1 MVEVTKADRDAAARL
16 NGYANWKIF
25 ELCPQHDEDWM
36 KLCARDFAI
45 HREAAARLGIIEG
58 RRQAFEEALE
68 ALNDDEVAEAMDCN
82 KVEKYAVHKSA
93 INLAKEAIRA
103 LIEESKG

>member
-1 MVEVTKADRDAAARL
+1 MINQKA
-16 NGYANWKIF
+16 
-25 ELCPQHDEDWM
+25 
-36 KLCARDFAI
+36 
-45 HREAAARLGIIEG
+45 REIAERAFDSTASYPEKRFQAARLGIIEG